1 MSAPVLELRDVRKS
15 FGGVRALRGV
25 SFDLLPGEVHALL
38 GENGAG
44 KSTLMAIAA
53 GALHP
58 DSGTVRI
65 DGVELVPS
73 PSAARDLGLAV
84 VYQHPAVVDHLTVA
98 ENMALAV
105 PRARRPRLG
114 SSAAWAAERLA
125 MIGAAI
131 DPHARGEDLTVAERQ
146 MVEIAKALAVEP
158 KVLILDEPTAAL
170 NASEVRHLF
179 EQVAAVRD
187 RGTAIVYI
195 SHRIPEVLRIADRI
209 TVLRNGEGRAT
220 VAGQDVSEEEIV
232 KLIVGRE
239 LSAVFPPKAA
249 ATTGAA
255 LLRVSELSNVSC
267 HEVSLTAHAGEIL
280 GLAGAE
286 GNGQRELIRALAG
299 IEPHQGSVTVE
310 SDEAPV
316 SGILDTRAAGV
327 IYIPGNRTRE
337 GVFGGLSV
345 RENAAASSVGEYA
358 QVGIVRRG
366 LEAAAVNAGLST
378 VAVKTHSPESDVAT
392 LSGGNQQKVVFA
404 RSLLSEPR
412 VLLCDE
418 PTQGVDPGARAE
430 IYRLLRE
437 LAERGRAVI
446 VLSSDAVELEGL
458 CDRVAVFSRGHL
470 IATLEGEEVS
480 EERITRTAVGSTTER
495 AAAAAQPRRARWLRG
510 DRAPVGLLLAAIILL
525 GGFTAASDS
534 AFLTTVNLQSML
546 FLAAALA
553 FVSLG
558 QLTVVLTGGID
569 LSVGSMMAITVV
581 LLSFFLSKVGAGE
594 LLLGLVVAL
603 AAGTAVGL
611 LNAALVRIAR
621 ISPIITTLAT
631 LSILGGAALLL
642 RPSPAG
648 IIQQSFMTGLQ
659 TSLGGVVPIVLLA
672 AFAVAVGCE
681 VALRRTVFGLGLRAI
696 GCDESSAHRIGVR
709 VTPTVMAAYLLSAL
723 FATLAGI
730 LLAGQVGVGDPTVGG
745 SYTLSSVAAV
755 VLGGASMYGGRGSYL
770 GAALGAVFTTEVL
783 NATTFLH
790 LGQEWQYWLPGA
802 FLLVAATAYVRLR
815 SSATLGAPAAPA

>member
-15 FGGVRALRGV
+15 FGGVHALSGV

-53 GALHP
+53 GAVTP
-58 DSGTVRI
+58 DRGTVTI
-65 DGVELVPS
+65 AGVELVPS
-73 PSAARDLGLAV
+73 PSAARELGVAV
-84 VYQHPAVVDHLTVA
+84 VYQHPTIVDHLTVA

-105 PRARRPRLG
+105 PRVRRPRLG
-114 SSAAWAAERLA
+114 SSVAWAADRLA
-125 MIGAAI
+125 VIGAPI

-170 NASEVRHLF
+170 NASEVHHLF

-209 TVLRNGEGRAT
+209 TVLRNGEGRGTLA
-220 VAGQDVSEEEIV
+220 AGDGVSEEEIV
-232 KLIVGRE
+232 KMIVGRE
-239 LSAVFPPKAA
+239 LSAVFPPKATG
-249 ATTGAA
+249 TTGAA
-255 LLRVSELSNVSC
+255 LLQVSELSNASC
-267 HEVSLTAHAGEIL
+267 HAVSFTARAGEIL

-286 GNGQRELIRALAG
+286 GNGQRELIRAVAG
-299 IEPHQGSVTVE
+299 IEPHQGRVTVQ
-310 SDEAPV
+310 DRDAPL
-316 SGILDTRAAGV
+316 SGILGSRAAGV
-327 IYIPGNRTRE
+327 VYIPGDRTRE
-337 GVFGGLSV
+337 GMFGGLSV

-358 QVGIVRRG
+358 QLGIVRG
-366 LEAAAVNAGLST
+366 GPEAAAVDAGLAK
-378 VAVKTHSPESDVAT
+378 VAVNTAPESDVGT

-404 RSLLSEPR
+404 RSLLAEPR

-437 LAERGRAVI
+437 LADGGKAVV

-458 CDRVAVFSRGHL
+458 CDRVAVLSRGHL
-470 IATLEGEEVS
+470 ITTLEGDAVS
-480 EERITRTAVGSTTER
+480 EERITRTAVGSTTDR
-495 AAAAAQPRRARWLRG
+495 AGAAAAAVRRPRWLRG
-510 DRAPVGLLLAAIILL
+510 DRAPAGLLLAAIVVL
-525 GGFTAASDS
+525 GAYTAASNS
-534 AFLTTVNLQSML
+534 SFLTTVNLQSML

-594 LLLGLVVAL
+594 LLVGLVVAL

-611 LNAALVRIAR
+611 VNSALIRIAR

-648 IIQQSFMTGLQ
+648 IIEPSFTTALQ
-659 TSLGGVVPIVLLA
+659 TSLGGVVPIVLIA
-672 AFAVAVGCE
+672 AFAAAVGSE
-681 VALRRTVFGLGLRAI
+681 VVLRRTAFGLGLRAV
-696 GCDESSAHRIGVR
+696 GCDEAAAHRIGVR
-709 VTPTVMAAYLLSAL
+709 VGPTVMAAYLLSAL

-730 LLAGQVGVGDPTVGG
+730 LLAGQVGLGDPTVGG
-745 SYTLSSVAAV
+745 SYTLASVAAV
-755 VLGGASMYGGRGSYL
+755 VLGGASMYGGRGSYI
-770 GAALGAVFTTEVL
+770 GATLGAVLTTEVL

-790 LGQEWQYWLPGA
+790 LGQEWQYWLPGG

-815 SSATLGAPAAPA
+815 AAAAPAVPA